1 MENPNCLAKPKT
13 VNRVCELL
21 KTQLAFLCSFVVAPD
36 SKLSA
41 VGADSLD
48 TEKFDKKK
56 AEYTE
61 KIKNKAGLIHK
72 KAEEKRAMVAAKK

>member
-48 TEKFDKKK
+48 TELS
-56 AEYTE
+56 AIIAWENT
-61 KIKNKAGLIHK
+61 
-72 KAEEKRAMVAAKK
+72 KRADIEAKLKFSL